1 MAGACL
7 AISPPTTPPLG
18 PFPRVL
24 APRCICA
31 TPAPEL
37 TSCLPP
43 FPAASSPHSE
53 DAALALADGDAVV
66 LRGADD
72 DGVPWVGTVSSHDP
86 GKGTVAISWFYRK
99 PDVAAPLLRKL
110 EERHHCQLQA
120 NEVFATTH
128 SDVNPIESVVR
139 MCTVSSDP
147 EDKKV
152 RREPRAPPPR
162 SARAPH
168 ILSRGGPPLLAP
180 APAPTPAATS

>member
-1 MAGACL
+1 MHRRWHST
-7 AISPPTTPPLG
+7 SPPFCTP
-18 PFPRVL
+18 F
-24 APRCICA
+24 
-31 TPAPEL
+31 
-37 TSCLPP
+37 
-43 FPAASSPHSE
+43 FAASSPHSLG
-53 DAALALADGDAVV
+53 ANLALADGDAVV

-99 PDVAAPLLRKL
+99 PDIAAPLLRKL

-152 RREPRAPPPR
+152 RREPRAPPAAKR
-162 SARAPH
+162 ARH
-168 ILSRGGPPLLAP
+168 ILSFLV
-180 APAPTPAATS
+180 AARPSSRRLQRPHQLQHHD

>member
-1 MAGACL
+1 M
-7 AISPPTTPPLG
+7 
-18 PFPRVL
+18 
-24 APRCICA
+24 
-31 TPAPEL
+31 
-37 TSCLPP
+37 
-43 FPAASSPHSE
+43 
-53 DAALALADGDAVV
+53 V

-99 PDVAAPLLRKL
+99 PDIAAPLLRKL

-152 RREPRAPPPR
+152 RREPRAPPAAKR
-162 SARAPH
+162 ARH
-168 ILSRGGPPLLAP
+168 ILSFLV
-180 APAPTPAATS
+180 AARPSSRRLQRPHQLQHHD